1 MLTPPRHIL
10 LLTMLALTAAM
21 LPGCSELRVAGS
33 STRVYAADFTGA
45 AKTCDAAKVV
55 PLEGKP
61 IEATMKLRND
71 GGWCALSVA
80 RGGKPYDSALLTG
93 RASHGKVFIHRV
105 GDETR
110 IDYTP
115 DRGYAGPDTF
125 TVKLIPGDA
134 VIEAA
139 VTVTGGS

>member
-1 MLTPPRHIL
+1 MLT
-10 LLTMLALTAAM
+10 LTAAVVQ
-21 LPGCSELRVAGS
+21 GCSEPRVAGS
-33 STRVYAADFTGA
+33 STRLFSADFTGA
-45 AKTCDAAKVV
+45 AKTCDAAKATPV
-55 PLEGKP
+55 EGKP
-61 IEATMKLRND
+61 VEVALKLHND
-71 GGWCALSVA
+71 GGWCALNVA

-105 GDETR
+105 GDATR

-115 DRGYAGPDTF
+115 DRGYAGRDTF